1 MILRE
6 VKVLIIATFVFV
18 GSLFF
23 LSSCVEDLI
32 EPEYDSLADRTILV
46 YMAADNN
53 LYSNAIENINDMRS
67 VMDRSLSHNKNLI
80 IYIDSPDTV
89 SVLINVQNRC
99 DTIMVYEEQ
108 NSADGRTL
116 AKVISYVKRRFPAKS
131 YGLIMWSHGSGWLS
145 SEGYSTVIKSYRVP
159 DRDRENSIYFPYDVD
174 VP

>member
-32 EPEYDSLADRTILV
+32 EPEYDSFLADRTILV

-108 NSADGRTL
+108 KSEIGR
-116 AKVISYVKRRFPAKS
+116 AHV
-131 YGLIMWSHGSGWLS
+131 
-145 SEGYSTVIKSYRVP
+145 
-159 DRDRENSIYFPYDVD
+159 
-174 VP
+174 